1 MTYHRANTSNFQHV
15 KYTFVYMSN
24 TIGVIA
30 LVKSQYSH
38 SIQMRNLK
46 TQVIYQKLS
55 LRIDSK
61 RTQF

>member
-30 LVKSQYSH
+30 LVESQYTNAKFKNSSH
-38 SIQMRNLK
+38 I
-46 TQVIYQKLS
+46 
-55 LRIDSK
+55 SK
-61 RTQF
+61 SEFKN